1 MGRGVRRGQWV
12 GVRRKSAESLFQHHQ
27 PLFVPSINLWTL
39 VLIVC
44 LSSSFSKTEMYFWFS
59 PELEVAALW
68 LTFTGQLPYD
78 SVRVRVMMQLS
89 VQTTLFE
96 HDAST

>member
-1 MGRGVRRGQWV
+1 MGRGERRGLWV

-44 LSSSFSKTEMYFWFS
+44 LSSSFSKTERSFLFS
-59 PELEVAALW
+59 PELEDVALW
-68 LTFTGQLPYD
+68 LMFTGQLPYN
-78 SVRVRVMMQLS
+78 SIRLRVRTQLS

-96 HDAST
+96 QDAST